1 MAALTAL
8 GDSDLQLQAFADAT
22 APMRADEWVRSRGVT
37 RNTGSSWWGTLV
49 NGEASEAD
57 ISNAT
62 LPGDDHTTLW
72 NINGKPAVYVS
83 QPYGL
88 SLDRL
93 KEICAACDQHGLTV
107 EVGAWPHAHDR
118 DIGGSFSL
126 LFAHA
131 QSSAHLASKNP
142 MLKSGFPTCAN

>member
-1 MAALTAL
+1 
-8 GDSDLQLQAFADAT
+8 
-22 APMRADEWVRSRGVT
+22 MRADEWVRSRGVT

-49 NGEASEAD
+49 NGETSEAD

-72 NINGKPAVYVS
+72 NIDGKPAVYVS

-107 EVGAWPHAHDR
+107 EVGAWPAWHFP
-118 DIGGSFSL
+118 GSVL
-126 LFAHA
+126 HVEYRKATQDNA
-131 QSSAHLASKNP
+131 PPASS
-142 MLKSGFPTCAN
+142 